1 MVVMDSTTLL
11 LLLYPSAK
19 APLDPSTNAPVTK
32 CKERIE
38 LLLQNLSQAGIQVM
52 VPTPVLS
59 EVLVAAG
66 ADKARILNE
75 ISTAYAFKVQPFDAL
90 AAVEVAMLTDADL
103 QSNKQLT
110 ADQTKAKVKFDR
122 QIIAVA
128 KVSGVQTIY
137 SDDGPLG
144 RKAVA
149 NGIAVMKTADLPL
162 PPEDPQTTLDLKEPA
177 REEGER
183 PDGTGQEADG
193 GPGAPEDAQ
202 HAAGSS
208 QGHQALKH
216 ESGTAKA

>member
-11 LLLYPSAK
+11 LLLYPSVK

-38 LLLQNLSQAGIQVM
+38 LLLQNLSQAGIQIM

-75 ISTAYAFKVQPFDAL
+75 ISNAYAFKVQPFDAL

-103 QSNKQLT
+103 QSNKQLN

-122 QIIAVA
+122 QIIAMA

-144 RKAVA
+144 RKALA
-149 NGIAVMKTADLPL
+149 NGIAVTKTADLPV
-162 PPEDPQTTLDLKEPA
+162 PPEDPQATLDLKEPTD
-177 REEGER
+177 GEKY
-183 PDGTGQEADG
+183 DDTIQEAG
-193 GPGAPEDAQ
+193 GGSSAPSDAQ
-202 HAAGSS
+202 HATRTPQPTEAPKGETW
-208 QGHQALKH
+208 K
-216 ESGTAKA
+216 AKA